1 MYASMVALWI
11 RRRPQLPGRDISL
24 DERCGRGFCG
34 LPGSGK
40 STAIN
45 AIKDLGTVITMGD
58 VIRKEAQE
66 RNIELSDENLG
77 KIAKQLREEEG
88 DEIIAEKS
96 VRYVKMQNTDVIFI
110 DGIRSIPEVKVFRKY
125 WKFPLIAIISSD
137 DLRFKRISERSR
149 SDDSKT
155 LSQIK
160 ERDKREI
167 GFGLK
172 EVILEA
178 NYKLENN
185 STIASLEQ
193 KTRELILDIIRK
205 Y

>member
-1 MYASMVALWI
+1 MKVI
-11 RRRPQLPGRDISL
+11 
-24 DERCGRGFCG
+24 GFCG

-66 RNIELSDENLG
+66 RNMEPNDENLG
-77 KIAKQLREEEG
+77 KIAKEFRKKWG

-96 VRYVKMQNTDVIFI
+96 VGLVKMQKTDVIFI

-137 DLRFKRISERSR
+137 YLRFKRIFERYR

-155 LSQIK
+155 LSEIK

-172 EVILEA
+172 EVILKA
-178 NYKLENN
+178 NYKIENN
-185 STIASLEQ
+185 STIELLEK
-193 KTRELILDIIRK
+193 KTKELILDIIRN